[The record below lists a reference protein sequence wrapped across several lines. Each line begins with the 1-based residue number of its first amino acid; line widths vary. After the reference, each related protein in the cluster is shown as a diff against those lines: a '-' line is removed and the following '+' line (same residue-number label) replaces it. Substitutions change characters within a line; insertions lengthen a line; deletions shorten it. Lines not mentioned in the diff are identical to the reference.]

1 MMNDES
7 IWKLS
12 AGISDHGSLDFHFSD
27 IAVYDSTHL

>member
-1 MMNDES
+1 MMKA
-7 IWKLS
+7 WKLS